1 LFGTAPPR
9 QSVNLERL
17 SETADSIKGARDVY
31 YLSAFGGKADCQPA
45 IAYISDSMRELI
57 EDLWA
62 ELVHSCRQRSCR
74 AEIMPSPG
82 RQSNKITA
90 YGLEADGA
98 YWVEFRTADG
108 RVHRTMLEAGA

>member
-62 ELVHSCRQRSCR
+62 R
-74 AEIMPSPG
+74 IPG